1 MSNIEQKLKKLQDD
15 SAKRSLKYYE
25 NNKEKIAQRRKE
37 IRDAKKLG
45 LPTPPP
51 KVETVKAVQPVQK
64 VQVVQPVQ
72 EVQQVQLIPMKAK
85 KASTAKIIKAGED
98 VITFEDVEASL
109 KNKTPVTQKAYIS
122 NVKNI
127 KNQYFKSPINDYS
140 FIRDYGEKLIN
151 LVNESIKYKPATKK
165 SFLISLHSISRGLN
179 AKTEDIFYKEMMRYK
194 KLVEDNT
201 SENTITE
208 KQIENYDTMENL
220 KKILKKMKEET
231 FVEIRDKL
239 LISLYLLK
247 PPLRNDFEGVKI
259 LKKETDD
266 KINFIIKQC
275 SVYLFY
281 LNNYKT
287 ANTYGEKVILYSKE
301 KDKLIY
307 KLLGKLLKYNYEFL
321 FTNEKGEQMS
331 EKTISARVPLLF
343 EKYLNKHITINT
355 IRHIYESELIQSPEY
370 GKMSFNEKKNKHEEL
385 HHDTTTANLFYNKI
399 NLPTF

>member
-1 MSNIEQKLKKLQDD
+1 MSNIELKFKKLQDD

-51 KVETVKAVQPVQK
+51 KVQVVQPVQPVQKVQPVQPVQK

-109 KNKTPVTQKAYIS
+109 KNKTPVTQKAYIA

-140 FIRDYGEKLIN
+140 FIRDDGEKLIN
-151 LVNESIKYKPATKK
+151 LINESIKYKPATKK

-194 KLVEDNT
+194 KIVQDNT
-201 SENTITE
+201 SENIITDE
-208 KQIENYDTMENL
+208 KS
-220 KKILKKMKEET
+220 
-231 FVEIRDKL
+231 
-239 LISLYLLK
+239 LISQADKALAFPNMYGLK
-247 PPLRNDFEGVKI
+247 VRFAMKACPNASILRLFF
-259 LKKETDD
+259 KKGYYY
-266 KINFIIKQC
+266 I
-275 SVYLFY
+275 
-281 LNNYKT
+281 
-287 ANTYGEKVILYSKE
+287 
-301 KDKLIY
+301 
-307 KLLGKLLKYNYEFL
+307 
-321 FTNEKGEQMS
+321 
-331 EKTISARVPLLF
+331 
-343 EKYLNKHITINT
+343 
-355 IRHIYESELIQSPEY
+355 
-370 GKMSFNEKKNKHEEL
+370 
-385 HHDTTTANLFYNKI
+385 
-399 NLPTF
+399 

>member
-1 MSNIEQKLKKLQDD
+1 MSNMELKFTKLKED

-25 NNKEKIAQRRKE
+25 GNKEKIAQRRKE
-37 IRDAKKLG
+37 IRDAKKAG
-45 LPTPPP
+45 LPTPP
-51 KVETVKAVQPVQK
+51 KVQPVQPVQK
-64 VQVVQPVQ
+64 VQVVQPVQKVQ

-85 KASTAKIIKAGED
+85 KPSTAKIIKADED
-98 VITFEDVEASL
+98 TITFEDVEASL
-109 KNKTPVTQKAYIS
+109 KNKTPVTQKAYIA

-127 KNQYFKSPINDYS
+127 KNQYFKNPLGDYS
-140 FIRDYGEKLIN
+140 FIRDDGENLIKLIN
-151 LVNESIKYKPATKK
+151 ESLKYKPATKK

-194 KLVEDNT
+194 KLIEDNT
-201 SENTITE
+201 SENIITD
-208 KQIENYDTMENL
+208 KQLENYDTMENL
-220 KKILKKMKEET
+220 KKILKKMKEDT
-231 FVEIRDKL
+231 FIEVRDKL

-247 PPLRNDFEGVKI
+247 PPLRNDYEGVQI

-266 KINFIIKQC
+266 KINYIIKQC

-301 KDKLIY
+301 KDPLIY
-307 KLLGKLLKYNYEFL
+307 KLLGKLLKYKHEFL
-321 FTNEKGEQMS
+321 FTNEEGKPLS
-331 EKTISARVPLLF
+331 DNTISARVPLLF

-370 GKMSFNEKKNKHEEL
+370 GKMSFKEKQDKHGEL
-385 HHDTTTANLFYNKI
+385 HHSTTTANFSYNKI

>member
-1 MSNIEQKLKKLQDD
+1 MSNIELKFKKLKED

-25 NNKEKIAQRRKE
+25 GNKEKIAQRRKE
-37 IRDAKKLG
+37 IRDAKKAG
-45 LPTPPP
+45 LPTPP
-51 KVETVKAVQPVQK
+51 KVQPVQTVQPVQK

-85 KASTAKIIKAGED
+85 KPSIAKIIKAGED

-109 KNKTPVTQKAYIS
+109 KNKTPVTQKAYIA
-122 NVKNI
+122 NIKNI
-127 KNQYFKSPINDYS
+127 KNQYFKTPLNDYS
-140 FIRDYGEKLIN
+140 FIRDDGENLIKLI
-151 LVNESIKYKPATKK
+151 NESIKYKPATKK

-194 KLVEDNT
+194 KLIEDNT
-201 SENTITE
+201 SENIITD

-220 KKILKKMKEET
+220 KKILKKMKEES

-259 LKKETDD
+259 LKKETDG
-266 KINFIIKQC
+266 KINYIIKQC

-301 KDKLIY
+301 KDPLIY
-307 KLLGKLLKYNYEFL
+307 KLLGKLLKYKNEFL
-321 FTNEKGEQMS
+321 FTNEEGKPLS
-331 EKTISARVPLLF
+331 DNTISARVPLLF

-370 GKMSFNEKKNKHEEL
+370 GKMSFKEKQNKHGEL
-385 HHDTTTANLFYNKI
+385 QHSTESANLFYNKI

>member
-1 MSNIEQKLKKLQDD
+1 MSNIELKFKKLQDD

-51 KVETVKAVQPVQK
+51 KVETVKAVQPVQP
-64 VQVVQPVQ
+64 VQKVQPVQ

-85 KASTAKIIKAGED
+85 KASTVKIIKAGED

-109 KNKTPVTQKAYIS
+109 KNKTPVTQKAYIA

-140 FIRDYGEKLIN
+140 FIRDDGEKLIN
-151 LVNESIKYKPATKK
+151 LINESIKYKPATKK

-194 KLVEDNT
+194 KIVQDNT
-201 SENTITE
+201 SENIITDE
-208 KQIENYDTMENL
+208 KKENYDTMENL

-231 FVEIRDKL
+231 FVEVRDKL

-259 LKKETDD
+259 LKKETYD
-266 KINFIIKQC
+266 KINYIIKQC

-281 LNNYKT
+281 FNNYKT

-301 KDKLIY
+301 KDPLIY
-307 KLLGKLLKYNYEFL
+307 KLLGKLLKYKYEFL

-331 EKTISARVPLLF
+331 DKTISARVPLLF

-355 IRHIYESELIQSPEY
+355 IRHIYESEFIQSPEY
-370 GKMSFNEKKNKHEEL
+370 GKMSVSEKQNKHEEL
-385 HHDTTTANLFYNKI
+385 QHNMTSANLYYNKI

>member
-1 MSNIEQKLKKLQDD
+1 MSNIELKFKKLKED

-25 NNKEKIAQRRKE
+25 GNKEKIAQRRKE
-37 IRDAKKLG
+37 IRDAKKAG
-45 LPTPPP
+45 LPTPP
-51 KVETVKAVQPVQK
+51 KVQPVQTVQK

-85 KASTAKIIKAGED
+85 KPSIAKIIKAGED

-109 KNKTPVTQKAYIS
+109 KNKTPVTQKAYIA
-122 NVKNI
+122 NIKNI
-127 KNQYFKSPINDYS
+127 KNQYFKTPLNDYS
-140 FIRDYGEKLIN
+140 FIRDDGENLIKLI
-151 LVNESIKYKPATKK
+151 NESIKYKPSTKK

-220 KKILKKMKEET
+220 KKILKKMKEES
-231 FVEIRDKL
+231 FIEIRDKL

-266 KINFIIKQC
+266 KINYIIKQC

-287 ANTYGEKVILYSKE
+287 ANTYGEKVILYSKD

-307 KLLGKLLKYNYEFL
+307 KLLGKLLKYNHEFL

>member
-1 MSNIEQKLKKLQDD
+1 MSNIELKFKKLKED

-25 NNKEKIAQRRKE
+25 GNKEKIAQRRKE
-37 IRDAKKLG
+37 IRDAKKAG
-45 LPTPPP
+45 LPTPP
-51 KVETVKAVQPVQK
+51 KVQPVQTVQK

-72 EVQQVQLIPMKAK
+72 DVQQVQLIPMKAK
-85 KASTAKIIKAGED
+85 KPSIAKIIKAGED

-109 KNKTPVTQKAYIS
+109 KNKTPVTQKAYIA
-122 NVKNI
+122 NIKNI
-127 KNQYFKSPINDYS
+127 KNQYFKTPLNDYS
-140 FIRDYGEKLIN
+140 FIRDDGENLIKLI
-151 LVNESIKYKPATKK
+151 NESIKYKPSTKK

-220 KKILKKMKEET
+220 KKILKKMKEES
-231 FVEIRDKL
+231 FIEIRDKL

-266 KINFIIKQC
+266 KINYIIKQC

-287 ANTYGEKVILYSKE
+287 ANTYGEKVILYSKD

-307 KLLGKLLKYNYEFL
+307 KLLGKLLKYNHEFL

>member
-1 MSNIEQKLKKLQDD
+1 MSIVELKMKKMQDD

-37 IRDAKKLG
+37 IRDAKKAG
-45 LPTPPP
+45 LPPP
-51 KVETVKAVQPVQK
+51 KVETVQKVQPVQK

-85 KASTAKIIKAGED
+85 KASIAKIIKAGED

-109 KNKTPVTQKAYIS
+109 KNKTPVTQKAYIA
-122 NVKNI
+122 NIKNI
-127 KNQYFKSPINDYS
+127 KNQYFKTPLGDYS
-140 FIRDYGEKLIN
+140 FIRDDGEKLIN
-151 LVNESIKYKPATKK
+151 LINESIKYKPATKK

-231 FVEIRDKL
+231 FIEVRDKL

-266 KINFIIKQC
+266 KINYIIKQC

-287 ANTYGEKVILYSKE
+287 ANTYGEKVILYSKD
-301 KDKLIY
+301 KDPLIY
-307 KLLGKLLKYNYEFL
+307 KLLGKLIKYKHDFL
-321 FTNEKGEQMS
+321 FTNEEGKPLS
-331 EKTISARVPLLF
+331 DNTISARVPLLF
-343 EKYLNKHITINT
+343 EKYFNKHITINT

-370 GKMSFNEKKNKHEEL
+370 GKMSFKEKQDKHEEL
-385 HHDTTTANLFYNKI
+385 QHSTTTANFSYNKI